1 MSAAMRR
8 PLVGLHLTVAF
19 TSRESW
25 LADFSLNHR
34 AKETL
39 LLHLA
44 QLREGSGDGRSVV
57 ACLGPE
63 FLEIFKEIWG
73 QASPTEISK
82 RFGRLAAFR
91 RLAKFSRNF
100 RRSNSEDQPAAG
112 GIFLKEVLAFTFSLH
127 FWVSATSPLSP
138 FCVRSQIDGVKSK
151 LSVNKS
157 PRGTRTSKSSAPW
170 TSTHQGVPDPA
181 PAGDIHTAAT
191 RLPPVGRCAVGPFV
205 VAITSHP
212 VSCT

>member
-57 ACLGPE
+57 AHKATWEG
-63 FLEIFKEIWG
+63 G
-73 QASPTEISK
+73 
-82 RFGRLAAFR
+82 GAA
-91 RLAKFSRNF
+91 
-100 RRSNSEDQPAAG
+100 
-112 GIFLKEVLAFTFSLH
+112 
-127 FWVSATSPLSP
+127 AT
-138 FCVRSQIDGVKSK
+138 IDG
-151 LSVNKS
+151 
-157 PRGTRTSKSSAPW
+157 
-170 TSTHQGVPDPA
+170 
-181 PAGDIHTAAT
+181 
-191 RLPPVGRCAVGPFV
+191 
-205 VAITSHP
+205 
-212 VSCT
+212 